1 MKREEVVEY
10 IKKELGG
17 KVDIAIVLGTGFNS
31 ISDDIKFKKTI
42 SYSSIDDFPQSTV
55 DGHKGEICFG
65 YCGKKSIVCL
75 SGRFHYYE
83 GYTPEETVS
92 GIKMLESLMVKNVI
106 LTNASGAINI
116 AYNKGDLVVIKDHI
130 KPNSLTPLSVRN
142 SEERGEIYNRKL
154 REKALSVKT
163 SLKLQEGVYIYFSGP
178 QFETPAEIR
187 MGRIMGADCVGMS
200 TVFEAIEL
208 YDKKIPFVALSLI
221 TNMASGVKEEK
232 VTTSEVN
239 ETGKNKEEELKEYM
253 KALIEILWILNTIM
267 LIIFYQF

>member
-1 MKREEVVEY
+1 MKREEVVGY
-10 IKKELGG
+10 IKKELGE

-31 ISDDIKFKKTI
+31 ISDDITYKRTI
-42 SYSSIDDFPQSTV
+42 FYSSIEDFPRSTV
-55 DGHKGEICFG
+55 DGHKGELIFG
-65 YCGKKSIVCL
+65 YYGGKSIVCL

-92 GIKMLESLMVKNVI
+92 GIKILESLHVKKVI
-106 LTNASGAINI
+106 LTNASGAINRE
-116 AYNKGDLVVIKDHI
+116 YNKGDLVVIKDHI
-130 KPNSLTPLSVRN
+130 KPNSLTPLKERTN
-142 SEERGEIYNRKL
+142 EEIWEIYNKEL
-154 REKALSVKT
+154 REKALSIKT
-163 SLKLQEGVYIYFSGP
+163 SLKLQEGIYIYFSGP

-221 TNMASGVKEEK
+221 TNMASGIKEEK

-239 ETGKNKEEELKEYM
+239 ETSKNKEEELKEYM
-253 KALIEILWILNTIM
+253 KALIEILWISRIIM
-267 LIIFYQF
+267 LIIFYQS